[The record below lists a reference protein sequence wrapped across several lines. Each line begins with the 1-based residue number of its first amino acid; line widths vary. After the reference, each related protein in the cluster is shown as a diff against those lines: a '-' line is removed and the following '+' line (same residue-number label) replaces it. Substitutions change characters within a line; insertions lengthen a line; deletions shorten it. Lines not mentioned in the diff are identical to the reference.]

1 MYHHV
6 LWLYMIPSNLGD
18 PKTMIQNWWKYRN
31 TVVFHRCSVSKHLLE
46 MLFGDNKPLWPWMN
60 GGDPFTSPWLG
71 SATTILLMKLEWLK
85 DFATSCGNLNFEKYL
100 QDSFTWQSLA
110 QSHDAQTRQC
120 TLLAILVA
128 GTLLHRCLEHLKP
141 LFVFWMANKQ
151 LVQELVPVGLERS
164 AHIQLL
170 QSLKGPRP
178 VLWRGEARDD
188 WSAWWS
194 VERKRTV
201 PHLKHAW
208 KTFETALPNQRKWDC
223 MQAEELVNRSA
234 TNNCWGVEF
243 WIRLIPWRS
252 IVEWSIF
259 RHFPASRASSV
270 WFKMFFLGATDQS
283 VRAVQNCYS
292 TCRASCQRTSPWNEH
307 RLRIFQ

>member
-1 MYHHV
+1 
-6 LWLYMIPSNLGD
+6 MIPSNLGD

-31 TVVFHRCSVSKHLLE
+31 AVVFHRCSVSKHLLE

-60 GGDPFTSPWLG
+60 GGDPFTLPWLG
-71 SATTILLMKLEWLK
+71 SATTILQMKLEWLK
-85 DFATSCGNLNFEKYL
+85 YFATSCGNLKFEKYL

-141 LFVFWMANKQ
+141 LCFGWQTHATCARTGSSWTWGECPHKK
-151 LVQELVPVGLERS
+151 
-164 AHIQLL
+164 LL

-194 VERKRTV
+194 VERKRSV
-201 PHLKHAW
+201 PQLKHAW
-208 KTFETALPNQRKWDC
+208 KTFETALPNQKTWDC

-234 TNNCWGVEF
+234 TKNCNCWGVF
-243 WIRLIPWRS
+243 S
-252 IVEWSIF
+252 FVS
-259 RHFPASRASSV
+259 
-270 WFKMFFLGATDQS
+270 G
-283 VRAVQNCYS
+283 
-292 TCRASCQRTSPWNEH
+292 
-307 RLRIFQ
+307 